1 MSRSRRRKKMNP
13 KKKKQLII
21 ISVIAVCVLAIATF
35 AAIRITSGTSD
46 KKTESTSKDKKSDK
60 KKKSDSKDSDNSL
73 PDLDLTDGK
82 NDDSGKMDSLRLPT
96 SSQAVRAKEITVL
109 PIIPVIVEMHLIM
122 EMHPTV
128 LPAAKPTMILPSRA
142 FPMVLILSRTI
153 LLMSTMTKRIG
164 QDIIKIGN

>member
-1 MSRSRRRKKMNP
+1 MIQAR
-13 KKKKQLII
+13 
-21 ISVIAVCVLAIATF
+21 
-35 AAIRITSGTSD
+35 
-46 KKTESTSKDKKSDK
+46 
-60 KKKSDSKDSDNSL
+60 
-73 PDLDLTDGK
+73 
-82 NDDSGKMDSLRLPT
+82 MDSLRLPT